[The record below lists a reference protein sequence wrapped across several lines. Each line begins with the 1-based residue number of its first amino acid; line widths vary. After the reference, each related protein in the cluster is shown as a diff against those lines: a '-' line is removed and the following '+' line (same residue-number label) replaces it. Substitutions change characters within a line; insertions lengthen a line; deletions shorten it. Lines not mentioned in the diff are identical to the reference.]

1 MKPSEVVVL
10 LSAWRGMINRCE
22 SPKNK
27 QYKDWGGRGIKV
39 CDRWKDF
46 DLFVED
52 VGPRP
57 SPEYQLDRIDN
68 DGDYEPGNVRW
79 ATRAEQSRN
88 RRSTRLITINGR
100 TMCQK
105 DWAIENGISEEAV
118 RQRVVRGW
126 DPVRAVTQPPRHT
139 GV

>member
-68 DGDYEPGNVRW
+68 DGNYEPDN
-79 ATRAEQSRN
+79 
-88 RRSTRLITINGR
+88 
-100 TMCQK
+100 
-105 DWAIENGISEEAV
+105 
-118 RQRVVRGW
+118 
-126 DPVRAVTQPPRHT
+126 
-139 GV
+139 